1 MNPHS
6 FIGKEDVDAFIENR
20 EGFGSCC
27 GRMGAGR
34 VTSWG
39 EGGGDDSRPR
49 LYGGRLYTGT
59 TEGGMGPRIRED
71 NEGKGWVPALVST
84 GAGSTRE

>member
-1 MNPHS
+1 MRS
-6 FIGKEDVDAFIENR
+6 LRTGR
-20 EGFGSCC
+20 RFGSCC

-39 EGGGDDSRPR
+39 EGGGMGSRLR
-49 LYGGRLYTGT
+49 GGRLFAGK

>member
-1 MNPHS
+1 M
-6 FIGKEDVDAFIENR
+6 
-20 EGFGSCC
+20 
-27 GRMGAGR
+27 
-34 VTSWG
+34 
-39 EGGGDDSRPR
+39 DSRLR
-49 LYGGRLYTGT
+49 GGRLFAGK